1 MALSLPGPT
10 DGTSG
15 RDGFG
20 QSSMSIRPALDE
32 KEQECREI
40 TENNE
45 RLKAK
50 LDEKDAGLAQHTA
63 ASGEQLESLKGKLA
77 RSIRFFHINAFS
89 LLMSS
94 VGRPLSFISFHL
106 IALTAVREEQFQS
119 LKHKLDEKDA
129 QIEKLKGRLDE
140 KDAQMEKL
148 KGRLDEKDA
157 QIGKLREQT
166 DRREGAAAP
175 QSVPPPPPPLP
186 GRTPC
191 SAGHLRISSC
201 SAPAPAPPPALPASA
216 ALSYS
221 PRSFTNLCII

>member
-1 MALSLPGPT
+1 MTEKELRKLHRQDLLELLVEQSREASRLSA
-10 DGTSG
+10 
-15 RDGFG
+15 
-20 QSSMSIRPALDE
+20 ALDE

-63 ASGEQLESLKGKLA
+63 ASGEQLESLKGKL
-77 RSIRFFHINAFS
+77 
-89 LLMSS
+89 
-94 VGRPLSFISFHL
+94 
-106 IALTAVREEQFQS
+106 
-119 LKHKLDEKDA
+119 DEKDA

-166 DRREGAAAP
+166 DRREEKIEKLEAEMEKLRAIKWKEMKESG
-175 QSVPPPPPPLP
+175 LP
-186 GRTPC
+186 TELMSR
-191 SAGHLRISSC
+191 LK
-201 SAPAPAPPPALPASA
+201 AL
-216 ALSYS
+216 
-221 PRSFTNLCII
+221 I